1 MKTMFR
7 LLLTFVLM
15 LSIAPAAMALKPSR
29 EYKVRPEKYQ
39 IKYEEQSISTPDGA
53 TLKAWYFPT
62 DKPRA
67 FDHII
72 MSHNGEGNMADNM
85 ARVTQLTSY
94 GYNVLMYDYRGF
106 GESSDFEIDEAMYVY
121 PEFTTDLQAV
131 IDHVGAKYTGS
142 IHLYGFGV
150 GAGLSFGVGFHHK
163 KIKKIVADSP
173 YTSLAQTKQILSA
186 QGKTVKLPD
195 FGYDKKNE
203 PLYALDGNPTTIRGV
218 QIICG
223 GAEPG
228 LNEKI
233 YKELVKKNKALVSL
247 HLIPSVTNDNTFES
261 NRDQYIKDIV
271 AYLQK

>member
-1 MKTMFR
+1 MKTIYR
-7 LLLTFVLM
+7 LLLTALILATLTPVAL
-15 LSIAPAAMALKPSR
+15 ALKPSM

-67 FDHII
+67 FEHII
-72 MSHNGEGNMADNM
+72 MSHNGEGNMADNL

-94 GYNVLMYDYRGF
+94 GYNVLIYDYRGF
-106 GESSDFEIDEAMYVY
+106 GESSAFEIDEAMYVY

-131 IDHVGAKYTGS
+131 IDHVGAKYTGN
-142 IHLYGFGV
+142 IHLYGFGI
-150 GAGLSFGVGFHHK
+150 GAGLSFGVGWHHK
-163 KIKKIVADSP
+163 KVKKIVADAP
-173 YTSLAQTKQILSA
+173 YTSLAQTKQILA
-186 QGKTVKLPD
+186 GQGITVKLPD
-195 FGYDKKNE
+195 FGYDKKHE

-223 GAEPG
+223 GADPG
-228 LNEKI
+228 LNEKV
-233 YKELVKKNKALVSL
+233 YKELQKKNKTLVSI
-247 HLIPSVTNDNTFES
+247 HVIPNVKNDNTFDN